1 LSFDPRTTL
10 AYNGAAD
17 SRLQGLLAADR
28 FAAASPRQ
36 LVSPVA
42 AILVKPQASA
52 EQVDQIL
59 FGERFD
65 VLETK
70 GRFAFGQAVRDGYV
84 GWVDLAHLSDAI
96 ATPTHWI
103 CAPSTLVFAEASI
116 KTPSRGPVPLNAL
129 VTINEE
135 TEALARD
142 PRLGWI
148 PRTHLLPIGTLLA
161 DPVATALAFLGA
173 PYLWGGRGGGGID
186 CSGLVQQAL
195 LACGQSCPRDSDQQE
210 TIGEPAAEA
219 ALTRGDLVFWKDH
232 VAMMIDAK
240 RMVHAN
246 AFHMAVAV
254 EPLAKARARISKLGG
269 EPIAFR
275 RLGVRPRTPGI
286 RRRKL

>member
-1 LSFDPRTTL
+1 LSLESRTTL
-10 AYNGAAD
+10 VHDGAAD
-17 SRLQGLLAADR
+17 SRLQGILAADR
-28 FAAASPRQ
+28 FAAVSPRQ
-36 LVSPVA
+36 LLSPVA
-42 AILVKPQASA
+42 AIRATPRADA
-52 EQVDQIL
+52 EQLDQIL
-59 FGERFD
+59 FGELFD

-84 GWVDLAHLSDAI
+84 GWVDMAHLSDAI

-103 CAPSTLVFAEASI
+103 RAPSTLAFAEASI
-116 KTPSRGPVPLNAL
+116 KTASRGPVPLNAL
-129 VTINEE
+129 VTIDEE
-135 TEALARD
+135 IEALARD
-142 PRLGWI
+142 SRLGWI

-161 DPVATALAFLGA
+161 DPVATALAFVGA

-210 TIGEPAAEA
+210 TIGQSAPKA
-219 ALTRGDLVFWKDH
+219 ALARGDLVFWHDH
-232 VAMMIDAK
+232 VAMMIDAN

-254 EPLAKARARISKLGG
+254 EPLAKACARISSKGGG

-275 RLGVRPRTPGI
+275 RPG
-286 RRRKL
+286 L